1 VRRRDLSQ
9 LEALYRERLPALVR
23 TAAAIVGD
31 ADAARETV
39 QQAFAV
45 ADRQLGSYDR
55 RGSLAGWVWRIVVR
69 AAIDEQRRRSRLSY
83 AEPPDRAAETD
94 ETDDALVAA
103 IRALPERQRLTL
115 FLRYYADLDYATI
128 ADALDVAPG
137 TVAATLNAAHTS
149 LRVRLEDR

>member
-45 ADRQLGSYDR
+45 AVRQLGSYDR

>member
-1 VRRRDLSQ
+1 MRRRDLSQ

-45 ADRQLGSYDR
+45 AVRQLGSYDR